1 MENNINTHQHT
12 VHKNIARDTWL
23 ISDTHFLHKNIL
35 KFIDSNTGLRVRPDF
50 DTVEEM
56 NEHMIERWNSVIK
69 QHHRVYH
76 LGDVFF
82 GDKEEFQK
90 LFTRLNGS
98 KRLIVGNHDNIKYLA
113 KGNFFS
119 KIQMWRMF
127 PELGLMFSHV
137 PLHPSSLRRG
147 APDSDVAPLF
157 GIHGHIHQNKSP
169 RGPYR
174 NVSVEAINYTPV
186 HLDTLI
192 AEAKQYAEN
201 QWELDRPFLQ
211 P

>member
-1 MENNINTHQHT
+1 MENNINTHHHT

-35 KFIDSNTGLRVRPDF
+35 KFVDSTTGLLVRPNF

-56 NEHMIERWNSVIK
+56 NEHMIERWNSVIMP
-69 QHHRVYH
+69 HHRVYH

-90 LFTRLNGS
+90 LFNRLNGS

-127 PELGLMFSHV
+127 PEHNLLFTHV
-137 PLHPSSLRRG
+137 PVHPYSLGRG
-147 APDSDVAPLF
+147 APGSDTPVMTNV
-157 GIHGHIHQNKSP
+157 HGHIHQNASP
-169 RGPYR
+169 PGPYI

-186 HLDTLI
+186 HIDEI
-192 AEAKQYAEN
+192 
-201 QWELDRPFLQ
+201 LQ
-211 P
+211 TVNTRRD